1 MPRPLAGT
9 GDDRDQA
16 PQGARKAGLVEQ
28 GVDFLLRPLRIA
40 RQAGVPKVIIE
51 NYVVVQRAHLQS
63 KEASPAPPPRA
74 SKSRNRRRKGERA
87 CPFHRIQPIHSTARP
102 APGNES
108 SGAFGYDS
116 IGASSPPTLMPADFG
131 PRPQTGRKAGSPAAA
146 DTPPVRGLSRRGPQL
161 ADRRRD
167 RPSGL
172 PLSRRSASAPGSN
185 SG

>member
-1 MPRPLAGT
+1 MPWPLAGT
-9 GDDRDQA
+9 GDDRDHA
-16 PQGARKAGLVEQ
+16 PHGARKAGLVEQ

-40 RQAGVPKVIIE
+40 LASRGAKDNNPELRRGQPV
-51 NYVVVQRAHLQS
+51 HLQS

-74 SKSRNRRRKGERA
+74 PKSRNRRRRGERA

-116 IGASSPPTLMPADFG
+116 IGASSPPTLTPADFG

-146 DTPPVRGLSRRGPQL
+146 DIPPVRVLSRRDPQL

-172 PLSRRSASAPGSN
+172 PLSRRSASAPRSN